1 MERERS
7 FCFFRS
13 LQTLVFHQNEKTR
26 NRSSAAADAYD
37 DLEGIVIDDRKW
49 RVDWANEGDF
59 KFFNWSWFEGG
70 QEEFDKGRGGGGG
83 KGSSRN
89 PSPSLS
95 SEKHGGGGGSPVRE
109 NDESKDRYYD

>member
-1 MERERS
+1 MS
-7 FCFFRS
+7 S
-13 LQTLVFHQNEKTR
+13 TTKKKKKHTR
-26 NRSSAAADAYD
+26 RSSAAADAYD
-37 DLEGIVIDDRKW
+37 DLEGLVVDDRKW

-70 QEEFDKGRGGGGG
+70 HDEDKGRGGGGG

-109 NDESKDRYYD
+109 NDESKGDRYYD